1 MGVAER
7 SAGKDEGA
15 HALRQFTIGNRR
27 RSFRRIEG
35 EDDVEFPIRQ
45 LLLHVGI
52 VLRIGFSL
60 AP

>member
-15 HALRQFTIGNRR
+15 HALRQLAIGDCGRG
-27 RSFRRIEG
+27 FRRIEG
-35 EDDVEFPIRQ
+35 EDDVEFPVRQ
-45 LLLHVGI
+45 LLLHVGV
-52 VLRIGFSL
+52 VLRIGLSL